1 MATVVIIPA
10 LIFGAVV
17 GLLEVILLAKD
28 VSSRYHF
35 ISHAAHA
42 FTYALLGTFAVMN
55 VSYVLTLI
63 PAIKSV
69 PYLSNQW
76 VFRGIV
82 GLIGVAKVHAASA
95 VIPKGAPKSMKET
108 WTHSLIVG
116 LLIFFSPEIWGAVAT
131 VLPWKFK

>member
-1 MATVVIIPA
+1 MAAVVIIPA

-42 FTYALLGTFAVMN
+42 FIYALIGTFAVMN
-55 VSYVLTLI
+55 VNYVLTLI

-76 VFRGIV
+76 VFRAVI

-108 WTHSLIVG
+108 WTHSLVVG
-116 LLIFFSPEIWGAVAT
+116 LLIVFSPEIWGAIAT